1 VKDQIR
7 QVVLRDKY
15 FDMVKQTRAAAKID
29 ISDPD
34 LKKQVD
40 AMDSAQ

>member
-1 VKDQIR
+1 
-7 QVVLRDKY
+7 
-15 FDMVKQTRAAAKID
+15 MVKETRAAAKVD

-34 LKKQVD
+34 LKKEVD